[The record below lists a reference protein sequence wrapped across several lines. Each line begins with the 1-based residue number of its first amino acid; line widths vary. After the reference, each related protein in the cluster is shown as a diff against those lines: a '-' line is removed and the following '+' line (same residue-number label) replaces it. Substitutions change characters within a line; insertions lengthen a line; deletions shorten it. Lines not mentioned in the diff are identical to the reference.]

1 MQSSIVVERPGFVP
15 APAAMLAP
23 VSMSAPGTLE
33 AVMPPITVCGE
44 PWVPMAA
51 AHVATSAIKAAAFPE
66 AMTATPMPTATTAT
80 VATATVVAMLR

>member
-1 MQSSIVVERPGFVP
+1 
-15 APAAMLAP
+15 
-23 VSMSAPGTLE
+23 
-33 AVMPPITVCGE
+33 
-44 PWVPMAA
+44 MAA